1 MPSPQISL
9 RISGALSL
17 APFLAKILPHCPWL
31 LRPLQNFS
39 TTTHFWALCQQP
51 IFGKYPFRNWAHKQF
66 LDYLTAHTDASNI
79 PFPELRIV
87 RLINSEGDVNLK
99 RFLRQ
104 WKELGIELRRLTVE
118 QCYLLTTIYIELF
131 ENSVDEVGCGVDD
144 SVSTYEG
151 NLNSG

>member
-1 MPSPQISL
+1 MPSPRFSP
-9 RISGALSL
+9 RTSGSLSL
-17 APFLAKILPHCPWL
+17 ALFLAKILPHCPWL
-31 LRPLQNFS
+31 LTPLRNFS

-51 IFGKYPFRNWAHKQF
+51 IFGKCPFRNWAHKQF

-144 SVSTYEG
+144 SVSAYEG